1 MGCLKTQSLEQRT
14 RTFDLGET
22 AEVPRQDDNHSPRD
36 HQARDREQPDTQG
49 IEPVPEERERM
60 EEPSQE
66 SGGPERPVETERVGR
81 QEPRKSQ
88 IKWPPSNADKAWEQ
102 LDEDLEG
109 ILESV
114 LAGSAE
120 RKIEAMAE
128 MVYSVGLERF
138 GEKPSGGG
146 RKRSEQPNR
155 RERERRQIRK
165 DLKAL
170 SNRWKRAEQSE
181 KEALSKLREDLRT
194 RLNSLSKAERTRKKR
209 KERERRRAAFISNPF
224 RFTKRMLG
232 TKTSGKLTCSVEE
245 VEDYLRITHG
255 DSNRETEI
263 GDLEELQ
270 DPQPPT
276 QEMDCSEIKLAE
288 VRAIIRK
295 ARAGSAPGPSGTT
308 YQVYKKCPKL
318 TIRLWKLIRV
328 LWRKRKVPNS
338 WKRAEGVFCPKQE
351 NAESIGQF
359 RTISLLSVEGKVF
372 FAIIAR
378 RLLKYMMRN
387 HYINTSMQKG
397 GVPGFSGC
405 LEHTSML
412 TQMLEE
418 ARAGKKDLAIVWL
431 DLENAYGSVPH
442 QLIKTALAK
451 YHIPEQARRVIT
463 QYLDGLQIR
472 FTVNGMTTSWQNL
485 ERGIVTGCTIS
496 VILFVAAMNLLIEP
510 STRQSRGPKTRSGVR
525 QPPIRAFMDDLT
537 LSTESVLGA
546 RHMLRSLDRAATWAR
561 MRFKAKKC
569 RKLVLRKGKLCD
581 KLQLEIQGEKI
592 PSVSDQ
598 PVKSLGKKFDKTL
611 ADVQNVKEF
620 RKQAEEGL
628 RKIEES
634 NLPGKYKLWCYQYG
648 LLPRLTWPM
657 TMYNI
662 PLTTMEQVDKKI
674 SKYIRKWLGVP
685 PGLTSVGLYSTT
697 AKLQLP
703 LTSALEEYKVAKVRA
718 QATLDNSKDAIVREA
733 GIKLR
738 SGRKW
743 SAAEAAE
750 SARSRL
756 RHKDIVGVVAQGRLG
771 LGAGTTAGQRW
782 KDAAPIVR
790 RKMLQGEIRRQEE
803 EKRRAQAVSQGVQGA
818 WVKWEQARE
827 RKVTW
832 KELWSWEPLRTQFL
846 LKSVYDLLPTPANLK
861 RWGKESEEKCVLCGK
876 RGTLSHLLTGCAVA
890 LGQGRYRWRHD
901 RVLRVLAAA
910 LEEKRVQMSG
920 RKQRRLRFV
929 EFVKEGGKGKRR
941 GKSAID
947 EGLGILASAG
957 DWDLRVDLDRKLTFP
972 EEITTTNQRPDI
984 VILSAKTRQVVI
996 MELTVPWEDR
1006 MEEAFERKA
1015 EKYNELKQSCIEKGW
1030 KTWYYPIE
1038 VGCRGFVG
1046 QSTWRGLGAVGIK
1059 GRKRKV
1065 VTKNLAEAAEAA
1077 SRWLWMKSKEHTW
1090 KI

>member
-1 MGCLKTQSLEQRT
+1 
-14 RTFDLGET
+14 
-22 AEVPRQDDNHSPRD
+22 
-36 HQARDREQPDTQG
+36 
-49 IEPVPEERERM
+49 
-60 EEPSQE
+60 
-66 SGGPERPVETERVGR
+66 
-81 QEPRKSQ
+81 
-88 IKWPPSNADKAWEQ
+88 
-102 LDEDLEG
+102 
-109 ILESV
+109 
-114 LAGSAE
+114 
-120 RKIEAMAE
+120 
-128 MVYSVGLERF
+128 
-138 GEKPSGGG
+138 
-146 RKRSEQPNR
+146 
-155 RERERRQIRK
+155 
-165 DLKAL
+165 
-170 SNRWKRAEQSE
+170 
-181 KEALSKLREDLRT
+181 
-194 RLNSLSKAERTRKKR
+194 
-209 KERERRRAAFISNPF
+209 
-224 RFTKRMLG
+224 MLG
-232 TKTSGKLTCSVEE
+232 TKTSGKLTCSINE
-245 VEDYLRITHG
+245 VEDYLRSTHG
-255 DSNRETEI
+255 DSYREIEM
-263 GDLEELQ
+263 GELEELQ
-270 DPQPPT
+270 DPQQPT
-276 QEMDCSEIKLAE
+276 HTMDCSEIKLAE
-288 VRAIIRK
+288 VRDIVKK
-295 ARAGSAPGPSGTT
+295 ARAGSAPGPSGLT

-318 TIRLWKLIRV
+318 TRRLWKLMRV
-328 LWRKRKVPNS
+328 LWRKRKVPDS
-338 WKRAEGVFCPKQE
+338 WKKAEGVFCPKQE
-351 NAESIGQF
+351 NAELIGQF
-359 RTISLLSVEGKVF
+359 RTISLLSVEGKIF

-378 RLLKYMMRN
+378 RLLNYMMKN
-387 HYINTSMQKG
+387 QYINTSIQKG

-412 TQMLEE
+412 TQMIEE

-451 YHIPEQARRVIT
+451 YHVPEHAREVIK

-472 FTVNGMTTSWQNL
+472 FTVNGMTTTWQDL
-485 ERGIVTGCTIS
+485 QRGIVTGCTVS

-510 STRQSRGPKTRSGVR
+510 STKQSRGPKTKSGAR
-525 QPPIRAFMDDLT
+525 QPPLRAFMDDLT

-611 ADVQNVKEF
+611 GDVQNVKEF

-662 PLTTMEQVDKKI
+662 PLSTMEQVDRKI
-674 SKYIRKWLGVP
+674 SRYIRKWLGVP

-697 AKLQLP
+697 TKLQLP
-703 LTSALEEYKVAKVRA
+703 LSSALEEYKVAKVRA
-718 QATLDNSKDAIVREA
+718 QTTLENSKDEIVREA
-733 GIKLR
+733 GITLR

-771 LGAGTTAGQRW
+771 LGAGSITTQRW
-782 KDAAPIVR
+782 KDAEPKLR
-790 RKMLQGEIRRQEE
+790 RKLIQSEIRRQVEE
-803 EKRRAQAVSQGVQGA
+803 QRRAQAVSQGVQGA
-818 WVKWEQARE
+818 WVKWEQAIE

-876 RGTLSHLLTGCAVA
+876 RGTLSHLLTGCAIA

-910 LEEKRVQMSG
+910 LEEKRAQMSG
-920 RKQRRLRFV
+920 RKQRGLRFV
-929 EFVKEGGKGKRR
+929 DFVKEGGKGQRR
-941 GKSAID
+941 GKRAPD
-947 EGLGILASAG
+947 EGLGILPSAG
-957 DWDLRVDLDRKLTFP
+957 DWVLQVDLDRKLVFP
-972 EEITTTNQRPDI
+972 EEIAVTNQRPDA
-984 VILSAKTRQVVI
+984 VIWSAKTRQVVMI
-996 MELTVPWEDR
+996 ELTVPWEDR

-1015 EKYNELKQSCIEKGW
+1015 ERYSDLKQTCSKKKW
-1030 KTWYYPIE
+1030 KTWCFPVE

-1046 QSTWRGLGAVGIK
+1046 QSMWRMLGALGIK
-1059 GRKRKV
+1059 GNKRKQ
-1065 VTKNLAEAAEAA
+1065 VTKNLTEAAESA
-1077 SRWLWMKSKEHTW
+1077 SRWLWLKRNEGTW